1 MYGPKYVK
9 EVEKIGDGSFTIQFI
24 STAVRNIIINIH
36 FFIVLQITDII
47 STDSAP
53 RGNSPIINYFNEYI
67 KYQTYHERHLAFI
80 NKLYYSDQ
88 FVKKADFHRIGFV
101 TKPGIYHRVVIDFA
115 SFDFMEKIEVQ
126 QRYNLDSVLR
136 DRIWYTKCVPQI
148 ISSFLDDITFRENIP
163 CRKAKDFV
171 GFCKNNYQYLGIN

>member
-53 RGNSPIINYFNEYI
+53 RGNSPIINYFDEYV

-101 TKPGIYHRVVIDFA
+101 TKLGIYHRVVIDF
-115 SFDFMEKIEVQ
+115 EV
-126 QRYNLDSVLR
+126 LTL
-136 DRIWYTKCVPQI
+136 WK
-148 ISSFLDDITFRENIP
+148 
-163 CRKAKDFV
+163 K
-171 GFCKNNYQYLGIN
+171 